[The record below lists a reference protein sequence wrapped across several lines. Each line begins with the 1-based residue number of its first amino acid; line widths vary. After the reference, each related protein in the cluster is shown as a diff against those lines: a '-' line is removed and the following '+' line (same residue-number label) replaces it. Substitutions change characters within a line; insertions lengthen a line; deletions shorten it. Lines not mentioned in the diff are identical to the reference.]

1 MLNVYGPTEATTYAS
16 WYDVQEL
23 TSDARTIPIG
33 KPVSNTELYVLDR
46 QGQVTPVGVSG
57 ELYIGGDALARGYL
71 QQPQLTAEKFV
82 PHPFSS
88 TPGARLYRT
97 GDLVRCLRDGS
108 IDFIGRMDQ
117 QVKIRGFR
125 IELGEIEA
133 VLNEHAAVR
142 ESVVVVREDAPGQ
155 KRLVAYVV
163 TDSDQVASELSSWLR
178 ARLPEYFVPSFF
190 IVVDKLPLTP
200 NGKVDR
206 RALPAPE
213 QSASV
218 LAETLIAAR
227 TPEEQKIAEIWS
239 DVLDIKPIGM
249 EANFFDLGG
258 HSLLATRVVTRISEA
273 FGINLPLRVLFDS
286 PTIAGVAAQVA
297 SVTAV
302 VQKMTYLSEDEI
314 RSLLNI

>member
-1 MLNVYGPTEATTYAS
+1 
-16 WYDVQEL
+16 
-23 TSDARTIPIG
+23 
-33 KPVSNTELYVLDR
+33 
-46 QGQVTPVGVSG
+46 
-57 ELYIGGDALARGYL
+57 
-71 QQPQLTAEKFV
+71 V

-97 GDLVRCLRDGS
+97 GDLVRCLSDGNV
-108 IDFIGRMDQ
+108 DFLGRMDQ

-142 ESVVVVREDAPGQ
+142 ESVVVVREDVPGQ

-163 TDSDQVASELSSWLR
+163 TNAEQVASELRSWLR
-178 ARLPEYFVPSFF
+178 ERLPDYFVPSFF
-190 IVVDKLPLTP
+190 ITLDQLPLTP

-213 QSASV
+213 HAASLV
-218 LAETLIAAR
+218 PETLIAPR

-258 HSLLATRVVTRISEA
+258 HSLLATRVVTRIREA

-297 SVTAV
+297 SVTDV
-302 VQKMTYLSEDEI
+302 VQKLSHLSEDEI
-314 RSLLNI
+314 RLLLNI